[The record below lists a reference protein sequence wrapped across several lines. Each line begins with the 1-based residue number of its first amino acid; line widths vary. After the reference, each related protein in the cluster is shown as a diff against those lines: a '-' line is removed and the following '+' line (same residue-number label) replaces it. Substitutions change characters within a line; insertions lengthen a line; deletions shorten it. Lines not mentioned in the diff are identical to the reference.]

1 MRRPAMYALSWST
14 CTTVSSVLCLSVICS
29 ASLCVLATCVSQCV
43 VSREVVTGCQG
54 SWGPRYRLVSGIVLF
69 WDRGRPLR
77 GVTAF
82 WIDLT
87 VTWLTDDYSRY
98 KYPIDLSLLVKH
110 YINQDS
116 DKYDVSVKS
125 YSSIFYHWQRS
136 LVKSTILTYWHA
148 RHAYEFIISKMY
160 NYIFHNSIN
169 NFMNKIWW
177 NIFNFS
183 RILKN
188 R

>member
-1 MRRPAMYALSWST
+1 MLFSPPMRRPAMYALSWST

-116 DKYDVSVKS
+116 NKYDVSVKS
-125 YSSIFYHWQRS
+125 YSIFITDREVWWSRQSWHFDTLDTHTS
-136 LVKSTILTYWHA
+136 L
-148 RHAYEFIISKMY
+148 
-160 NYIFHNSIN
+160 
-169 NFMNKIWW
+169 
-177 NIFNFS
+177 
-183 RILKN
+183 
-188 R
+188 

>member
-87 VTWLTDDYSRY
+87 VTWLTDDCSRY

-116 DKYDVSVKS
+116 NKYDVSVKS
-125 YSSIFYHWQRS
+125 YSIFITDREVWWS
-136 LVKSTILTYWHA
+136 
-148 RHAYEFIISKMY
+148 
-160 NYIFHNSIN
+160 NYIFYNSIN